1 MAFIIRKM
9 KKEDT
14 KQVQDVAKKC
24 WKSTYNQ
31 IIPRNIQESFL
42 KAAYS
47 DEMVERRRQESF
59 IFVAEM
65 ENDVVGFANFTPVN
79 DEGQS
84 KLGAIYIHPN
94 SQNKGIGTALL
105 QKGIEQLVGVREI
118 YIDVEK
124 DNNIGKT
131 FYNTKGFKT
140 IKEYNDNFEGHILKT
155 VQMCLTV

>member
-1 MAFIIRKM
+1 MAFIIGKM

-31 IIPRNIQESFL
+31 IIPRNIQERLL

-59 IFVAEM
+59 IFDGKM
-65 ENDVVGFANFTPVN
+65 ESEVVGVVNNTPVN
-79 DEGQS
+79 DEGQA
-84 KLGAIYIHPN
+84 KLGGIYIHAN

-105 QKGIEQLVGVREI
+105 QKGFEVLVGVREI

-124 DNNIGKT
+124 DNNIG
-131 FYNTKGFKT
+131 NP
-140 IKEYNDNFEGHILKT
+140 
-155 VQMCLTV
+155 

>member
-1 MAFIIRKM
+1 MDFIIRKM

-24 WKSTYNQ
+24 WEATYDQ

-105 QKGIEQLVGVREI
+105 Q
-118 YIDVEK
+118 
-124 DNNIGKT
+124 T
-131 FYNTKGFKT
+131 
-140 IKEYNDNFEGHILKT
+140 
-155 VQMCLTV
+155 